1 LSEIKVDFVKREDI
15 MAGMSRERNV
25 AFKVS
30 DEEWVALER
39 AARKDR
45 RTVSSFIRDALLIDL
60 MLVFDHTFM
69 TEVRRQIRERIE
81 HREFQRELPLVVDAA
96 PVKRKK
102 SA

>member
-1 LSEIKVDFVKREDI
+1 
-15 MAGMSRERNV
+15 MAGMTRDRQIGVRLN
-25 AFKVS
+25 
-30 DEEWVALER
+30 DEEWVAVER

-45 RTVSSFIRDALLIDL
+45 RAMSDFIRDAMMLDL

-69 TEVRRQIRERIE
+69 TEVRRQIRQRIE
-81 HREFQRELPLVVDAA
+81 EKTFQRELPLKVDAA

>member
-1 LSEIKVDFVKREDI
+1 MMLDTVKRRDI
-15 MAGMSRERNV
+15 MAGMLKLRERNV
-25 AFKVS
+25 AFRVS
-30 DEEWVALER
+30 EDEWVALER

-45 RTVSSFIRDALLIDL
+45 RTVSDFIREGLLLDL

-81 HREFQRELPLVVDAA
+81 HREFQRELPLPKVEVA
-96 PVKRKK
+96 PMKRKK

>member
-1 LSEIKVDFVKREDI
+1 
-15 MAGMSRERNV
+15 MARMTRDRQLGVRLN
-25 AFKVS
+25 
-30 DEEWVALER
+30 DEEWVAVER

-45 RTVSSFIRDALLIDL
+45 RAMSDFIRDAMMLDL

-69 TEVRRQIRERIE
+69 TEVRRQIRQRIE
-81 HREFQRELPLVVDAA
+81 ERTFQRELPLEVEAA